1 MATLAL
7 LGVLAVFVAA
17 CVALVVRGIRANRD
31 DEGLDR
37 GAVLELDPG
46 EDKTL
51 AASRAEIVDFAQ
63 WSERLR

>member
-1 MATLAL
+1 MAALAL
-7 LGVLAVFVAA
+7 VALLAVFVAA

-31 DEGLDR
+31 DERLER

-46 EDKTL
+46 EDEAL
-51 AASRAEIVDFAQ
+51 AASRAEIIDFAQ